1 MISMHQAERILLSFA
16 GIAAEHE
23 QRFLERLRQLRRFG
37 VPSGVPRGRGVASGR
52 TFEQMIETAL
62 AIRLLDAGL
71 ASSDVARLVRQ
82 EWVLARSVMTLFD
95 PKLANTFW
103 PDGAPTTVYWI
114 ASPVGLS
121 SYRDKRTTS
130 QDCRLETY
138 MLFGDDKLEDALA
151 EFERLG
157 SNGTIVINA
166 AHAVRDLI
174 ARCAEVLPES
184 ALPSTLYVG

>member
-82 EWVLARSVMTLFD
+82 EWVLARSVMMLLD
-95 PKLANTFW
+95 PSLATTKW
-103 PDGAPTTVYWI
+103 PDGPPVAAYWI
-114 ASPVGLS
+114 ASPAGLS
-121 SYRDKRTTS
+121 SYRSSAD
-130 QDCRLETY
+130 DADAHLRLETHL
-138 MLFGDDKLEDALA
+138 LFGTDSLEDALA
-151 EFERLG
+151 QFRN
-157 SNGTIVINA
+157 NGAHVAVVLNAVDIVNDLAIA
-166 AHAVRDLI
+166 YEGCGVRSH
-174 ARCAEVLPES
+174 E
-184 ALPSTLYVG
+184 